1 MHDFCYLIESLV
13 FHAVKQFHDRNHFI
27 SAEDKHNLIVVLF
40 SRRLCFPEEVY
51 NMATLLLLIM
61 THALPQLLSTVP
73 NSHFPELFKVLII
86 YSKL

>member
-1 MHDFCYLIESLV
+1 
-13 FHAVKQFHDRNHFI
+13 
-27 SAEDKHNLIVVLF
+27 
-40 SRRLCFPEEVY
+40 
-51 NMATLLLLIM
+51 MATLLLLIM